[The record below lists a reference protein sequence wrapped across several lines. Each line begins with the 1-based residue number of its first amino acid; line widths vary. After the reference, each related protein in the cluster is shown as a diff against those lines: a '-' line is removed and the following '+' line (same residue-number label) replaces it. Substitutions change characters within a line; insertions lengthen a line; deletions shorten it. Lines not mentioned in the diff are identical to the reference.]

1 MARTKAQAVTVAT
14 ATPDDGV
21 DHYQARVYH
30 EIELPDGGVKRA
42 EPGQFVVA
50 KDGEVNV
57 YPPEIFAELYPDVVI
72 VPLAE
77 EPVSED
83 EE

>member
-1 MARTKAQAVTVAT
+1 MARTKAAAVTVAT
-14 ATPDDGV
+14 TTPDDGV
-21 DHYQARVYH
+21 DHYQVRVYH
-30 EIELPDGGVKRA
+30 EIELPGGGVKRA

-72 VPLAE
+72 EPQAE
-77 EPVSED
+77 EPVAEI